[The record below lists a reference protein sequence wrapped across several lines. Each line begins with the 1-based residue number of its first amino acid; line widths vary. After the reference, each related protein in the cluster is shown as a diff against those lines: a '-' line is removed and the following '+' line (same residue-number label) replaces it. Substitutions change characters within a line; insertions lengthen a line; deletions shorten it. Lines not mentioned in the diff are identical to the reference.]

1 MSAHPDSTPLSS
13 EPVEPTSP
21 ASPASP
27 AEDAVQ
33 RLAADY
39 WTWRAAEQPQT
50 DDDIPRLLRP
60 EGWRPEWSPAAV
72 SGYRDALDGFERRWR
87 AIPIPATDGAAPDE
101 RRLIVDHALVGSGI
115 ARARF
120 ELDVLHAW
128 QRDPGFAIDQSAGVY
143 FTLVRAQGGF
153 DEHRTA
159 TVLAALRDI
168 PRVLDEGRANL
179 DGHAATEPTRL
190 AVATL
195 RSAAGLG
202 AGAAIVASSAAL
214 AAHVPAARAEDV
226 RAAGARAG
234 AALDAF
240 TDWLAGLETVPWHPI
255 GREAFVR
262 FLREVALDPADPDEL
277 LHVGELEYERAVGFS
292 VIESRGHRA
301 NSGRSDPRAP
311 LPADAAAIC
320 ARQRE
325 QELELRRFYEQR
337 GLLSQPGSLRHY
349 LLEPMPDYLAP
360 LQWLGVTDEIE
371 GELATRRDAVS
382 YLPESTGLGFF
393 DDAIARNPL
402 TGLIHEGCHS
412 QQIALS
418 AVHPDPVRRHYY
430 DSGANEGIAYYNE
443 EMLARAGLFEGD
455 PDAQETIQAFLRL
468 RALRVSIDIRL
479 ALGRLSIPDAAREL
493 AASVPMDAYTAGW
506 EAAFFAKTPG
516 QGMTYQVGKTQILRF
531 LTAVAGEPGFSLQT
545 FHDRLWRNGNVPIAL
560 QQYEWTGRADAL
572 GDIRL

>member
-1 MSAHPDSTPLSS
+1 MSAHPDPTPVSS
-13 EPVEPTSP
+13 EPAEPTI
-21 ASPASP
+21 PASP

-72 SGYRDALDGFERRWR
+72 AGYRDALDGFERRWR
-87 AIPIPATDGAAPDE
+87 AIPIPATGGAAPDE

-120 ELDVLHAW
+120 ELDVLRAW

-143 FTLVRAQGGF
+143 FTLARAQGGF

-202 AGAAIVASSAAL
+202 AGAAIVASAAAL
-214 AAHVPAARAEDV
+214 AEHVPAPRADHV
-226 RAAGARAG
+226 RAAGAQAG

-240 TDWLAGLETVPWHPI
+240 ADWLAGLETVPWHPI

-277 LHVGELEYERAVGFS
+277 LHIGGLEYERAVGFS
-292 VIESRGHRA
+292 VIESRGHRSS
-301 NSGRSDPRAP
+301 SGRSDPRAP
-311 LPADAAAIC
+311 LPADATAIC

-337 GLLSQPGSLRHY
+337 GLLSQPDSLRHY

-443 EMLARAGLFEGD
+443 EMLARAGLFDGD

-545 FHDRLWRNGNVPIAL
+545 FHDRLWLNGNVPIAL
-560 QQYEWTGRADAL
+560 QQYEWTGQADAL